1 MPRRRL
7 TEALGGQSAAADV
20 DTLRHMVR
28 AASSSSRLTV
38 KGRATRARIIDAAAQ
53 LMYEKGAANTSFE
66 DVRKAAKASG
76 SQMSHYFAD
85 KRSLIRAVIAHQ
97 ADAVMADHHD
107 PAIGNLDS
115 IAALRAWAQRIVE
128 QQRAQSFE
136 GGCRLGS
143 LAAEL
148 VESDAELQADFA
160 AGFERW
166 EALLRRGLL
175 TMQQRG
181 DLRPDA
187 DPDAL
192 AYSLLAA
199 AQGGYLLTQAHR
211 DTRALQAA
219 LDAAIDHIELLAGH
233 ETRST
238 VEQRSMS
245 RTVSPTPQI

>member
-1 MPRRRL
+1 MAARL
-7 TEALGGQSAAADV
+7 V
-20 DTLRHMVR
+20 
-28 AASSSSRLTV
+28 
-38 KGRATRARIIDAAAQ
+38 
-53 LMYEKGAANTSFE
+53 YENGAANTSFE
-66 DVRKAAKASG
+66 DVRKAAKVSG

-85 KRSLIRAVIAHQ
+85 KRSLIREVIAHQ

-107 PAIGNLDS
+107 PAMGNLDS
-115 IAALRAWAQRIVE
+115 IAALRAWAQRIVG
-128 QQRAQSFE
+128 QQRAQNFE

-148 VESDAELQADFA
+148 VELDAELRSDFA

-175 TMQQRG
+175 TMQRRG
-181 DLRPDA
+181 DLGPDA

-211 DTRALQAA
+211 DAHALEAA
-219 LDAAIDHIELLAGH
+219 LGAAIDHIELLAIEAG
-233 ETRST
+233 ERST
-238 VEQRSMS
+238 G
-245 RTVSPTPQI
+245 

>member
-1 MPRRRL
+1 V
-7 TEALGGQSAAADV
+7 AANV
-20 DTLRHMVR
+20 DTLCLMPR
-28 AASSSSRLTV
+28 AASSSSLLTA
-38 KGRATRARIIDAAAQ
+38 KGRATRARIIDAAAR

-115 IAALRAWAQRIVE
+115 IAALRTWAQLIVE
-128 QQRAQSFE
+128 QQRAQNFE

-166 EALLRRGLL
+166 EAFLRRGLR

-211 DTRALQAA
+211 DARPLETALG
-219 LDAAIDHIELLAGH
+219 AAIDHIELLAIEAG
-233 ETRST
+233 ERST
-238 VEQRSMS
+238 G
-245 RTVSPTPQI
+245 

>member
-1 MPRRRL
+1 M
-7 TEALGGQSAAADV
+7 A
-20 DTLRHMVR
+20 R
-28 AASSSSRLTV
+28 AASSNSRLTA

-53 LMYEKGAANTSFE
+53 LMYENGAANTSLE

-85 KRSLIRAVIAHQ
+85 KRSLIRTVIAHQ

-115 IAALRAWAQRIVE
+115 IAALRTWARLIVE
-128 QQRAQSFE
+128 QQRAQNFV

-148 VESDAELQADFA
+148 VQSDAELQADFA
-160 AGFERW
+160 AGFQRSES
-166 EALLRRGLL
+166 LLRRGLL

-181 DLRPDA
+181 ELPADA
-187 DPDAL
+187 DADAL

-199 AQGGYLLTQAHR
+199 AQGGYLLTQTHR
-211 DTRALQAA
+211 DARALQAA
-219 LDAAIDHIELLAGH
+219 LGAAIDHIEAL
-233 ETRST
+233 T
-238 VEQRSMS
+238 VAARGS
-245 RTVSPTPQI
+245 SPG

>member
-1 MPRRRL
+1 
-7 TEALGGQSAAADV
+7 
-20 DTLRHMVR
+20 
-28 AASSSSRLTV
+28 
-38 KGRATRARIIDAAAQ
+38 
-53 LMYEKGAANTSFE
+53 MYENGAANTSFE

-107 PAIGNLDS
+107 PAMGNLDS
-115 IAALRAWAQRIVE
+115 IAALRAWVQRIVE

-148 VESDAELQADFA
+148 VESDAELRADFA

-181 DLRPDA
+181 DLGPDA

-211 DTRALQAA
+211 DAGALEAA
-219 LDAAIDHIELLAGH
+219 LDAAIDHIESLVIEAG
-233 ETRST
+233 ERST
-238 VEQRSMS
+238 A
-245 RTVSPTPQI
+245 

>member
-1 MPRRRL
+1 
-7 TEALGGQSAAADV
+7 
-20 DTLRHMVR
+20 
-28 AASSSSRLTV
+28 
-38 KGRATRARIIDAAAQ
+38 
-53 LMYEKGAANTSFE
+53 MYKNGAANTSFE

-85 KRSLIRAVIAHQ
+85 KHALIRAVIAHQ
-97 ADAVMADHHD
+97 ADAVMADNHD
-107 PAIGNLDS
+107 PALGNLDS
-115 IAALRAWAQRIVE
+115 VAALRTWAQLIVE
-128 QQRAQSFE
+128 QQRAQHFE

-175 TMQQRG
+175 TMQRRG
-181 DLRPDA
+181 ELGPDA
-187 DPDAL
+187 DADAL

-211 DTRALQAA
+211 DTHGLEAA
-219 LDAAIDHIELLAGH
+219 LGAAIDHIESLTPAAGGRATGHLAPVRRARG
-233 ETRST
+233 R
-238 VEQRSMS
+238 
-245 RTVSPTPQI
+245 

>member
-1 MPRRRL
+1 L
-7 TEALGGQSAAADV
+7 TA
-20 DTLRHMVR
+20 
-28 AASSSSRLTV
+28 

-53 LMYEKGAANTSFE
+53 LTYENGAANTSFE

-97 ADAVMADHHD
+97 ADAVIADHHD

-128 QQRAQSFE
+128 QQRAQNFE

-166 EALLRRGLL
+166 EALSRRGLL

-181 DLRPDA
+181 DLGPDA

-192 AYSLLAA
+192 AYSCSLLRRADI
-199 AQGGYLLTQAHR
+199 YSRSRIETHTLLKPR
-211 DTRALQAA
+211 SVP
-219 LDAAIDHIELLAGH
+219 
-233 ETRST
+233 RST
-238 VEQRSMS
+238 TSNRLRSRPAS
-245 RTVSPTPQI
+245 ALPDIWVQWGALAVSS